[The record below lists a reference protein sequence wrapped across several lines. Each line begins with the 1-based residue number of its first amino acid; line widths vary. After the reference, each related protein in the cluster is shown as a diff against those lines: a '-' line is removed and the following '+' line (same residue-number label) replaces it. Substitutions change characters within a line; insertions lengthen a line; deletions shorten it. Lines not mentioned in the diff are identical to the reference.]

1 MEKKIKILVL
11 IGLILIILG
20 PILGL
25 LLNKITLVDQSY
37 VVSETSSAD
46 VQNATAYEFKLSKG
60 QKIVIEFSVSTEN
73 VTANLIILGKGT
85 YDQAYEAS
93 TAPGSISGEKYF
105 IYSEFAFGQTPISN
119 QAHSDD
125 IRSISNE
132 GYWYI
137 EFAGEVSGLYLRSV
151 PGDYVVIVYGSNT
164 GGTNVYFDL
173 IVKIDGPGEII
184 GMLLTLVGIGMLVA
198 ILVIGTM
205 SYLKKTGRGLL

>member
-11 IGLILIILG
+11 ISIILIILG
-20 PILGL
+20 PVLGL
-25 LLNKITLVDQSY
+25 LLNKVILVDQSF
-37 VVSETSSAD
+37 VISDTSNSD
-46 VQNATAYEFKLSKG
+46 IQNATAIEVSLSKG

-73 VTANLIILGKGT
+73 VSATLKILGKGT
-85 YDQAYEAS
+85 YDEEDVPS
-93 TAPGSISGEKYF
+93 NPPGPITGKNL
-105 IYSEFAFGQTPISN
+105 IYSQFAFGQTPAS
-119 QAHSDD
+119 QTASATS
-125 IRSISNE
+125 RSITNE

-137 EFAGEVSGLYLRSV
+137 EFAGDVTGDYLISV

-173 IVKIDGPGEII
+173 IVKIDGPGEIV

-205 SYLKKTGRGLL
+205 GYLKKTGRGLL